1 MKYLHISDLLFPDQL
16 HSWNIP
22 LFHIIKTKLCSY
34 RSFISPCSQESLP
47 WKRSPRSKVALWPA
61 LRCQHEHPVSSLSS
75 PSWCF
80 CTASSPH
87 RLAWCPNHS
96 TSFLTLGSCFSL
108 SHLSLR
114 TFTRC
119 LVPSYHSSSM
129 DFCHPGPLSPLSP
142 PPRCLWPWAMARTV
156 SLPAAPGQ
164 SRAAT
169 WVSQFRP
176 RLTIWSQKFQVK
188 PLTKKADENAISHV
202 VLLNIFLL
210 CLTSLKI
217 PALTCKM
224 LKGLY
229 FLSKIL
235 PGTKGTYCKVTKYKC
250 TQKSWTHTHFCA
262 NVSWKVLC
270 TSENV
275 V

>member
-1 MKYLHISDLLFPDQL
+1 MNTLFPVSPVYPGASAQPL
-16 HSWNIP
+16 HLTGWLDAQITPP
-22 LFHIIKTKLCSY
+22 LFWL
-34 RSFISPCSQESLP
+34 
-47 WKRSPRSKVALWPA
+47 WALASACPTYLSA
-61 LRCQHEHPVSSLSS
+61 PSRC
-75 PSWCF
+75 
-80 CTASSPH
+80 
-87 RLAWCPNHS
+87 
-96 TSFLTLGSCFSL
+96 
-108 SHLSLR
+108 
-114 TFTRC
+114 C
-119 LVPSYHSSSM
+119 LVPSHSSSM
-129 DFCHPGPLSPLSP
+129 DLCHPGPLSPLSP
-142 PPRCLWPWAMARTV
+142 PPSCLWPWAMARTV

-217 PALTCKM
+217 PALACKM

-229 FLSKIL
+229 FLSKNL

-250 TQKSWTHTHFCA
+250 TRKSWTHTHFCA
-262 NVSWKVLC
+262 NVSWKALC